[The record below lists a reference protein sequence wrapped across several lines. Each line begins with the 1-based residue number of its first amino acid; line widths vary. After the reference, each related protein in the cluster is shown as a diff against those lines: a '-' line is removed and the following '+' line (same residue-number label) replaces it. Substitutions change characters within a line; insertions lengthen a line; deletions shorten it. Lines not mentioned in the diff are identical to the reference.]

1 MKNVLKLSLAV
12 LAAAT
17 LAACG
22 GGGSSDVA
30 DAYVGNWK
38 SNCHSYIAT
47 DGNKYYKTFVSTY
60 TKASVTEI
68 AVTHA
73 DTNAYSDSSCK
84 NLLTAINS
92 PAAWKLNLGA
102 KTTYLGASVDAMVWS
117 FPATGEAR
125 PGYITTDGA
134 KMSLVVVN
142 TDGSQ
147 PTGWSTFAPFTK
159 Q

>member
-1 MKNVLKLSLAV
+1 MKNILKLGLAV
-12 LAAAT
+12 MVVAA

-22 GGGSSDVA
+22 GGGSSDAA

-47 DGNKYYKTFVSTY
+47 DSNKYYKTFVSTY
-60 TKASVTEI
+60 TKASATEI

-73 DTNAYSDSSCK
+73 NTNAYSDSSCT
-84 NLLTAINS
+84 NLLAAINS
-92 PAAWKLNLGA
+92 PPAWKLNLGA
-102 KTTYLGASVDAMVWS
+102 KTTFLGASVDAMVWS
-117 FPATGEAR
+117 FPSTGEAR